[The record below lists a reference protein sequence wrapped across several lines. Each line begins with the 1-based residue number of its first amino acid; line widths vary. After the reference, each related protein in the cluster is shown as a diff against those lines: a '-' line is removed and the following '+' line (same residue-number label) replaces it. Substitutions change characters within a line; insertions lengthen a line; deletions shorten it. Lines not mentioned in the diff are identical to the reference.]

1 MQKHLR
7 APSLYQLLTELRSY
21 FLGQARTQDVA
32 AYKLSL
38 ANRLDNII
46 SEYKDELGEYSDIL
60 EAEI

>member
-1 MQKHLR
+1 
-7 APSLYQLLTELRSY
+7 LYQLLTELRSY